1 MSVISEIPREFGY
14 VLSVAATSF
23 FLNTALGFQVSAY
36 RKAAG
41 IKYPIAYA
49 NDELAAKDPKAFQ
62 FNCARSPSHSSVLKI
77 CLAHTSWLGA
87 LLISGLRYP
96 VASASFGAA
105 WIVSRVLYGR
115 GYAVKGPEGRLG
127 GAYLGFFADIAIKS
141 MAMFTSVMFA
151 LGY

>member
-23 FLNTALGFQVSAY
+23 FLNTALSFQVSAY

-62 FNCARSPSHSSVLKI
+62 FNCAQRAHLNY
-77 CLAHTSWLGA
+77 CEAHTSWLGA

-96 VASASFGAA
+96 VASASFGTV
-105 WIVSRVLYGR
+105 WIASRALYGR
-115 GYAVKGPEGRLG
+115 GYAMKGPEGRLG
-127 GAYLGFFADIAIKS
+127 GAYLGFFADIIIKS

-151 LGY
+151 LDY